1 MPKKSIDDYIDSLP
15 PAQRRIVSSLVD
27 LVREAAP
34 GSAGSIKWAQP
45 VFEQNGPFCYIRA
58 FKDDVNLGFWR
69 GVDIQS
75 GNGSL
80 ESGGKKMAHVKVRS
94 EDQIKRELFQSWVR
108 EAVQLNLTKGDPTSR
123 E

>member
-1 MPKKSIDDYIDSLP
+1 MPKKSIDGYIDGLP
-15 PAQRRIVSSLVD
+15 PAQRRIVSALVD

-34 GSAGSIKWAQP
+34 GSVGSIKWAQP

-58 FKDDVNLGFWR
+58 FKDHVNLGFWR
-69 GVDIQS
+69 GVDIPS
-75 GNGSL
+75 GNGLL

-108 EAVQLNLTKGDPTSR
+108 EAVQLNLTKGDPTTR
-123 E
+123 D